1 MFEVFSP
8 GAWVSQ
14 KNGCQFFFP
23 GYSVENLK
31 FKYIGPLYDSL
42 TFRLRKNEGSGNFL
56 VRINGVETSVFDV
69 SGEQTG
75 DVLRH
80 LSLKHGKGLIAW
92 NLIGIAGLTA
102 GSLVIMMKIWISPW
116 KNVIKSHPVLWV
128 CSGFLIAYLLFFV
141 FPVFLNVDQEMAF
154 PKYIPPSLNEI
165 EIGAD
170 LRQYLIYSQSRLI
183 DTVYIGNYPPIPLI
197 VFFPL
202 TLISFSQAYKI
213 ITAINIICFILV
225 TLIIPIALKK
235 NKKDLSIITLIFIVS
250 LMSYGFQF
258 ELERGQFNIIT
269 LAICF
274 SAIYLFHYKK
284 KYRMLSYLLF
294 SLSIQ
299 LKLWPGIYI
308 FLFIDNWEDWKN
320 IIKRFFF
327 LLASNFILLFILGY
341 HTFTSFV
348 GAISSPQYGHY
359 WLGNHSAASF
369 AHFIKNLPAFER
381 ININLI
387 EIALLCSIG
396 LSMLLII
403 IESFRNKKEGLNEV
417 LLMACTI
424 GACVIPSISHDYKLS
439 IIPAAVA
446 ITLNSI
452 IPIRV
457 EERNFSLII
466 FTFFIS
472 MAFSITLFSYVY
484 KPSFLTN
491 SFPSLFVVLLMCTGI
506 FLFDKKKL

>member
-1 MFEVFSP
+1 
-8 GAWVSQ
+8 
-14 KNGCQFFFP
+14 
-23 GYSVENLK
+23 
-31 FKYIGPLYDSL
+31 
-42 TFRLRKNEGSGNFL
+42 
-56 VRINGVETSVFDV
+56 
-69 SGEQTG
+69 
-75 DVLRH
+75 
-80 LSLKHGKGLIAW
+80 
-92 NLIGIAGLTA
+92 
-102 GSLVIMMKIWISPW
+102 
-116 KNVIKSHPVLWV
+116 
-128 CSGFLIAYLLFFV
+128 
-141 FPVFLNVDQEMAF
+141 
-154 PKYIPPSLNEI
+154 
-165 EIGAD
+165 
-170 LRQYLIYSQSRLI
+170 
-183 DTVYIGNYPPIPLI
+183 
-197 VFFPL
+197 
-202 TLISFSQAYKI
+202 
-213 ITAINIICFILV
+213 
-225 TLIIPIALKK
+225 
-235 NKKDLSIITLIFIVS
+235 
-250 LMSYGFQF
+250 
-258 ELERGQFNIIT
+258 
-269 LAICF
+269 
-274 SAIYLFHYKK
+274 
-284 KYRMLSYLLF
+284 MLSYILF

-299 LKLWPGIYI
+299 LKIWPGIYI

-348 GAISSPQYGHY
+348 GAISSPQHGHY

-369 AHFIKNLPAFER
+369 AHFIKNFPAFER

-396 LSMLLII
+396 LSILLII
-403 IESFRNKKEGLNEV
+403 IKSFRSKKDGLNEV
-417 LLMACTI
+417 LLLACTI

-446 ITLNSI
+446 ITLSSI

-466 FTFFIS
+466 FTFFFS